1 MLNSEHLATER
12 PARQGQDR
20 QATCASRVSA
30 WPPHLQL
37 GLEDL
42 LGDLR
47 HARRTGD
54 LGRLALL
61 SYCEVRR
68 WARMAG
74 DDGLA
79 EHSSQLITHGPHA
92 SREQFLAHVDTL
104 IDELERLRPG
114 PQACQTPYPASRKPI
129 ASSTSISRAAS

>member
-1 MLNSEHLATER
+1 MTGSSL
-12 PARQGQDR
+12 Q
-20 QATCASRVSA
+20 
-30 WPPHLQL
+30 LQL

-47 HARRTGD
+47 HARRRGD

-74 DDGLA
+74 NQRLA
-79 EHSSQLITHGPHA
+79 EHSSELITHGPHA
-92 SREQFLAHVDTL
+92 SREEFLAQVDDL
-104 IDELERLRPG
+104 IGELERVRPEQTQRRTETSPVVG
-114 PQACQTPYPASRKPI
+114 VQQAGAR
-129 ASSTSISRAAS
+129 